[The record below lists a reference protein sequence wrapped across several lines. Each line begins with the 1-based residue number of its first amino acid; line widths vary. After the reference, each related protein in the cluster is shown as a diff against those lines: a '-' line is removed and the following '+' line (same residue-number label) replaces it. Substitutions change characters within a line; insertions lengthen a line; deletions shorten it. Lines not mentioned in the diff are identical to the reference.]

1 MLEEPLC
8 DDEYEY
14 YTDEDEADIEDEAS
28 EEDTEDSYVC
38 DILLPQDE
46 DDTLKSSNSV
56 PDVPGPVRK
65 DSAWRR
71 KFDEADMHILLKND
85 KPNCFLIYNLI
96 FDISKQIFKA
106 ATRSLIRQTRVE
118 SRRPLTLSLS
128 GSTGRRSAL
137 PSTTLSSV
145 TMCSNSTSC
154 WTRRQTPTLR
164 YRD

>member
-28 EEDTEDSYVC
+28 DEDAEDDCWY
-38 DILLPQDE
+38 LLAQDE

-71 KFDEADMHILLKND
+71 KFDEAAMDTLLMNMMTIMMALIL
-85 KPNCFLIYNLI
+85 PLIIWLW
-96 FDISKQIFKA
+96 SKYW
-106 ATRSLIRQTRVE
+106 RLY
-118 SRRPLTLSLS
+118 S
-128 GSTGRRSAL
+128 GI
-137 PSTTLSSV
+137 
-145 TMCSNSTSC
+145 
-154 WTRRQTPTLR
+154 
-164 YRD
+164 

>member
-28 EEDTEDSYVC
+28 AEDAENDAQYFVSK
-38 DILLPQDE
+38 DE

-71 KFDEADMHILLKND
+71 KFDEADRN
-85 KPNCFLIYNLI
+85 I
-96 FDISKQIFKA
+96 F
-106 ATRSLIRQTRVE
+106 
-118 SRRPLTLSLS
+118 
-128 GSTGRRSAL
+128 
-137 PSTTLSSV
+137 
-145 TMCSNSTSC
+145 CC
-154 WTRRQTPTLR
+154 
-164 YRD
+164 

>member
-28 EEDTEDSYVC
+28 DEDAEDDCWY
-38 DILLPQDE
+38 LLAQDE

-71 KFDEADMHILLKND
+71 KFDEAAMDTLLTETINND
-85 KPNCFLIYNLI
+85 GINPPINY
-96 FDISKQIFKA
+96 
-106 ATRSLIRQTRVE
+106 
-118 SRRPLTLSLS
+118 LTLRSKYSWLCS
-128 GSTGRRSAL
+128 G
-137 PSTTLSSV
+137 V
-145 TMCSNSTSC
+145 
-154 WTRRQTPTLR
+154 
-164 YRD
+164 

>member
-71 KFDEADMHILLKND
+71 KFDEADLDISLKND
-85 KPNCFLIYNLI
+85 KLNCYLI
-96 FDISKQIFKA
+96 FDISTYQSKYLMLQPG
-106 ATRSLIRQTRVE
+106 V
-118 SRRPLTLSLS
+118 
-128 GSTGRRSAL
+128 
-137 PSTTLSSV
+137 
-145 TMCSNSTSC
+145 
-154 WTRRQTPTLR
+154 
-164 YRD
+164 

>member
-28 EEDTEDSYVC
+28 VEHAEDDDCWY
-38 DILLPQDE
+38 LLAQDE

-71 KFDEADMHILLKND
+71 KFDEAAMDTLLMNMMTIMMALIL
-85 KPNCFLIYNLI
+85 PLIIWLW
-96 FDISKQIFKA
+96 SKYW
-106 ATRSLIRQTRVE
+106 RLY
-118 SRRPLTLSLS
+118 S
-128 GSTGRRSAL
+128 GI
-137 PSTTLSSV
+137 
-145 TMCSNSTSC
+145 
-154 WTRRQTPTLR
+154 
-164 YRD
+164 

>member
-28 EEDTEDSYVC
+28 DEDAEDDCWY
-38 DILLPQDE
+38 LLAQDE

-71 KFDEADMHILLKND
+71 KFDEAAIDTLLTKTINND
-85 KPNCFLIYNLI
+85 GINTPINYLTLG
-96 FDISKQIFKA
+96 QIFTA
-106 ATRSLIRQTRVE
+106 VLRSLIPQTRVG
-118 SRRPLTLSLS
+118 SRQPLMQS
-128 GSTGRRSAL
+128 
-137 PSTTLSSV
+137 
-145 TMCSNSTSC
+145 
-154 WTRRQTPTLR
+154 
-164 YRD
+164 

>member
-28 EEDTEDSYVC
+28 KEDTEDSYVC

-71 KFDEADMHILLKND
+71 KFDEANMNILLKND
-85 KPNCFLIYNLI
+85 KPNCF
-96 FDISKQIFKA
+96 
-106 ATRSLIRQTRVE
+106 
-118 SRRPLTLSLS
+118 
-128 GSTGRRSAL
+128 
-137 PSTTLSSV
+137 
-145 TMCSNSTSC
+145 
-154 WTRRQTPTLR
+154 
-164 YRD
+164 